1 VDAAGAV
8 DAQNAPTAPSSLKR
22 RYESTSCSRCR
33 RSLWFPPEAA
43 EQDPLKRR
51 ARAGGRSHVGSIH
64 ARYVTLLFAL
74 LNGTQQVP
82 AHDGYASITGGAFLD
97 TALTSSHPL
106 CRAYR
111 FA

>member
-1 VDAAGAV
+1 MASPWTSQTDAHRDFSEATPRVNQLFAMSSFALVPLRPPSRPPSNSGP
-8 DAQNAPTAPSSLKR
+8 AQ
-22 RYESTSCSRCR
+22 
-33 RSLWFPPEAA
+33 AA
-43 EQDPLKRR
+43 D
-51 ARAGGRSHVGSIH
+51 HTVGSIH

>member
-1 VDAAGAV
+1 MDLPQLWKTNNPFSTAA
-8 DAQNAPTAPSSLKR
+8 SLKR
-22 RYESTSCSRCR
+22 PVESRGFVGRVVLQPQGNSHSDVCAPARCGD
-33 RSLWFPPEAA
+33 A
-43 EQDPLKRR
+43 
-51 ARAGGRSHVGSIH
+51 IH
-64 ARYVTLLFAL
+64 ARCVTLLFAL
-74 LNGTQQVP
+74 LNRTQQVP